1 MYFDLEIEK
10 KQKNTKLNSKT
21 NKIIQQQTTRPLHY
35 TTMPAM
41 INSSAHTIQRKLISK
56 QEELSFEKACEMLGN
71 TTLTSAMKQQLEMLI
86 LNSEYCYPIKDK
98 NDILIAIKDFV
109 RKTAEFTPEETQ
121 AIDSYQGGGYKSW
134 NENLRKFAKGD
145 TMFLKRLLKSQL
157 PEIEAVISGINKIR
171 TVQMP
176 IQQNLHRVIGFS
188 NKKEFEQCLSNFNE
202 GGEYIT
208 PQFDSTSMQAGEL
221 MIKGGSFIIQF
232 IIENTAQVG
241 AEIALAFHLLQDH
254 EREIL
259 LPPFTKYDVIEKRM
273 VSPQKCYIKL
283 RTKGVEEGKIQE
295 IRDFINS

>member
-1 MYFDLEIEK
+1 
-10 KQKNTKLNSKT
+10 
-21 NKIIQQQTTRPLHY
+21 
-35 TTMPAM
+35 
-41 INSSAHTIQRKLISK
+41 
-56 QEELSFEKACEMLGN
+56 
-71 TTLTSAMKQQLEMLI
+71 
-86 LNSEYCYPIKDK
+86 
-98 NDILIAIKDFV
+98 
-109 RKTAEFTPEETQ
+109 
-121 AIDSYQGGGYKSW
+121 
-134 NENLRKFAKGD
+134 
-145 TMFLKRLLKSQL
+145 MFLKRLLKSQL

-176 IQQNLHRVIGFS
+176 IQQNLHRVIGFY

-202 GGEYIT
+202 GREYIT